1 MDMQRSATVPTLGVA
16 FFPSETLLRQLLLV
30 AGAVVF
36 VALAAQTSW
45 DYPFIQTRAGN
56 PVPITG
62 QTFAVI
68 VIGALLGS
76 RLGVISILAYLA
88 VGVAGAPVF
97 ADWSRFYTT
106 FTGATGGYLLG
117 FVPAVFIVGW
127 FAERGWD
134 RSRWIL
140 LPMLVANAVIYVPGL
155 IWLNRWAAIMD
166 YPINTFE
173 AGLWPFIPGDLAKLV
188 AAALALPAGWSMV
201 ELLRRGGGDRQD
213 IRPHRP

>member
-1 MDMQRSATVPTLGVA
+1 VA

-30 AGAVVF
+30 VGAVVF
-36 VALAAQTSW
+36 IALAAQTSW
-45 DYPFIQTRAGN
+45 NYPFIQTRAGN

-62 QTFAVI
+62 QTFAVLI
-68 VIGALLGS
+68 TGALLGS
-76 RLGVISILAYLA
+76 RLGVAAILAYLA
-88 VGVAGAPVF
+88 IGVAGAPVF

-140 LPMLVANAVIYVPGL
+140 LPMLVANAIIYVPGL
-155 IWLNRWAAIMD
+155 IWLDRWAAIMG
-166 YPINTFE
+166 YPISTLE

-188 AAALALPAGWSMV
+188 AAALVLPAGWSIV
-201 ELLRRGGGDRQD
+201 ELLRPGSSDRQAR
-213 IRPHRP
+213 RPRGP